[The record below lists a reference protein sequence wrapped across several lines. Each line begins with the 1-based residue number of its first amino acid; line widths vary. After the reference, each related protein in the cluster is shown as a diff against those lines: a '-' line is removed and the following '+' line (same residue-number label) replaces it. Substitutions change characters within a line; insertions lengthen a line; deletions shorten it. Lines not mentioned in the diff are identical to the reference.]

1 MWLLAPMLKGGQT
14 CPSYSL
20 PGIPDNARS
29 GARSR
34 GRDVPTASWS
44 QGVLAWRGLRAPPA
58 GQAARAP
65 WANAS
70 PNRQEPPMTRQSE
83 RGMGLSTFRQRARVE
98 IEIGTWGSLVTALL
112 FFTSGIVDY
121 FTTDD
126 VSWISTLGCLTGLA
140 TIASI
145 MVRAHLANAT
155 LRARRALRRLRTH

>member
-1 MWLLAPMLKGGQT
+1 MLGLAPARAGSIVPAASRSQAPLAGGGYTGIFRTT
-14 CPSYSL
+14 C
-20 PGIPDNARS
+20 RT
-29 GARSR
+29 SR
-34 GRDVPTASWS
+34 PTVLRTAS
-44 QGVLAWRGLRAPPA
+44 PK
-58 GQAARAP
+58 
-65 WANAS
+65 
-70 PNRQEPPMTRQSE
+70 RQERPMARQSE

-145 MVRAHLANAT
+145 VIRAHLANDT
-155 LRARRALRRLRTH
+155 LRERQALRRLRLH